1 MRTEQESPN
10 STSPVRSWAAAGVL
24 HGNVPDA
31 FVKQLAMADVP
42 MSPGGIKAAHMLVA
56 GTLSP
61 RTRTRYGMEL
71 AQVSKWCAEHGL
83 DLLGLTPLDV
93 GALVVA
99 CRDAGRSP
107 KRMLMA
113 LSFVDKHRHQ
123 PPARVTALAYRADL
137 VWRARFRDRLP
148 SRRQAAVLPL
158 RAWHDI
164 RAAVLLGRDGQVH
177 PYDLERFY
185 RDRFIV
191 SLGVC
196 AGVRPGEF
204 GLLSASRSR
213 ISSDGRRLILPLV
226 TDAAGAATTKTGR
239 SEIVVPLG
247 VAPFDGFPLREDFEQ
262 LRALRVERSGEM
274 DRLVG
279 DAWNYGRLAGLGN
292 EAVTPLLRRLGKRAG
307 ISDASLLTGGSLR
320 RSMVHI
326 AAAAGWS
333 PGQIAAVTGHA
344 SPVVVERSYLDGY
357 GGAWTRSS
365 DGRRLLLEG
374 SDGWEDCPLNVD
386 SGQAERP
393 PNARARCWW
402 LGRDL
407 DADRATAMDL
417 ARGTPRVAPAAR
429 RMITRAGN
437 LWEDFCARVGADP
450 AAPTGPLIE
459 AFCIDLTRGGAT
471 GRYRTTDY
479 LTDYFAA
486 HPSIP
491 ITEIPHLEKLVRAA
505 VHLGHKAVKA
515 HRLRTKQ
522 PSRRRIIVPVTDE
535 AMKAV
540 FGAPLRCQPEG
551 LRLCGVVLAHGESR
565 LHIPARQR
573 SAFRFGAH
581 TRLGDDVAELLMPPL
596 SGSPAPTDHQAAIVV
611 TRGGGDPLWCPV
623 EAVRTLQEHYADRR
637 LPQALA
643 QHPWALHCGSL
654 IRWLQA
660 RAAVA
665 VLYAIGLRPCD
676 LYGIRWSDLRVGADG
691 TIVWRLPSSK
701 GNKTGDRVQVLRLA
715 PTGEPWCPVTA
726 LGRLAESLREARSA
740 GWVGA
745 TSEPDSDGIVRRV
758 FNNGIGRCTAEILL
772 RPAGVDIRCQ
782 DFRYRKAA
790 QVLAASRD
798 MQMVRATLFHSEAQV
813 SAGYVQRGLPSR
825 LRSELDALSGVFATN

>member
-1 MRTEQESPN
+1 
-10 STSPVRSWAAAGVL
+10 
-24 HGNVPDA
+24 
-31 FVKQLAMADVP
+31 MAKYIAYD
-42 MSPGGIKAAHMLVA
+42 
-56 GTLSP
+56 
-61 RTRTRYGMEL
+61 R
-71 AQVSKWCAEHGL
+71 
-83 DLLGLTPLDV
+83 
-93 GALVVA
+93 GAL
-99 CRDAGRSP
+99 
-107 KRMLMA
+107 
-113 LSFVDKHRHQ
+113 
-123 PPARVTALAYRADL
+123 
-137 VWRARFRDRLP
+137 
-148 SRRQAAVLPL
+148 L
-158 RAWHDI
+158 R
-164 RAAVLLGRDGQVH
+164 
-177 PYDLERFY
+177 

-213 ISSDGRRLILPLV
+213 ISSDGRGLILPLV

-279 DAWNYGRLAGLGN
+279 DAWNYGRPAGLGN
-292 EAVTPLLRRLGKRAG
+292 EAVTPLLRRLGKRAE

-344 SPVVVERSYLDGY
+344 STVVVERSYLDGY
-357 GGAWTRSS
+357 AAAWTRSS

-437 LWEDFCARVGADP
+437 LWEEFCARVGADP

-459 AFCIDLTRGGAT
+459 AFCIDLTRDGAT
-471 GRYRTTDY
+471 GRYVMTKY
-479 LTDYFAA
+479 LTDYYAA

-515 HRLRTKQ
+515 HRLRTRQ

-573 SAFRFGAH
+573 SAFRFGSH
-581 TRLGDDVAELLMPPL
+581 TRLRDDVAELLMPPL

-623 EAVRTLQEHYADRR
+623 ESVRTLQHHYADQASPPSARTAPLGASLRVADPLVAGTRR
-637 LPQALA
+637 GGCPVC
-643 QHPWALHCGSL
+643 H
-654 IRWLQA
+654 
-660 RAAVA
+660 RATP
-665 VLYAIGLRPCD
+665 LRPSRHP
-676 LYGIRWSDLRVGADG
+676 LERPASSAHDG
-691 TIVWRLPSSK
+691 TIMWRLPSSK

-758 FNNGIGRCTAEILL
+758 FNNNIGPCTTEMLL

-782 DFRYRKAA
+782 DFRCRKAA
-790 QVLAASRD
+790 QEWAASRD
-798 MQMVRATLFHSEAQV
+798 MQIVRATLFHSEAQV
-813 SAGYVQRGLPSR
+813 SAGYVQRGLSSPM
-825 LRSELDALSGVFATN
+825 RSELDALSGVFATN